1 MTTPAS
7 FNSPARLIEYAMKD
21 AGLLQRGEVPDG
33 EHYAEYGNRLLDLIN
48 LWQTQG
54 LKLWLQRDL
63 PIPLVAGKTQYT
75 LSLTG
80 DVVMTKP
87 LRVLQVYSLQTS
99 GVKRPLT
106 IISRDEYTRL
116 SNIGQT
122 GAINSVFVDKQQ
134 LAVVLNFWLTP
145 DATAALEVGH
155 AILQYQVT
163 NFTTLT
169 EGIEFPQ
176 EWFMALRWGLAD
188 DICGGQP
195 QAIMD
200 RCSQRATTFRNA
212 LEDWDV
218 EDASTFFQVD
228 SRGQGA
234 TTGFR

>member
-1 MTTPAS
+1 MTAPAS

-21 AGLLQRGEVPDG
+21 AGLLQRGDAPDS

-63 PIPLVAGKTQYT
+63 AIPLVANQGAYV
-75 LSLTG
+75 LSPTG
-80 DVVMTKP
+80 GIVMAKP
-87 LRVLQVYSLQTS
+87 LRALQAYTLNTS
-99 GVKRPLT
+99 GVRRPLLM
-106 IISRDEYTRL
+106 ISRDEYTRL
-116 SNIGQT
+116 SNVSQA

-134 LAVVLNFWLTP
+134 LALVLNFWLVP
-145 DATAALEVGH
+145 DATAALDIAHV
-155 AILQYQVT
+155 ILQYQVT

-169 EGIEFPQ
+169 EGIEFPV

-188 DICGGQP
+188 DIATGQP

-200 RCSQRATTFRNA
+200 RCTQRAMTFKNA

-218 EDASTFFQVD
+218 EDASTTFQPD
-228 SRGQGA
+228 SRGQGYSS
-234 TTGFR
+234 GFR